1 MLFIAYFE
9 QQGVAD
15 KLDRQ
20 ARASADQA
28 RVDTAAQ
35 RTADAASK
43 HDDTTSE
50 VIDLLTTGA
59 AGLKDGQSE
68 HATILRE
75 LAADVEA
82 TRDRIRPALSSIDV
96 DLHALRDRVSAVA
109 GNWPT
114 LMTSLDEDL
123 RRIQADLGGS
133 QLDAQRYLNAVQQRT
148 ALQPIVDN
156 LARHEQEL
164 LELQTR
170 RLELLRRLQDQRR
183 EAFCAAAWGGRS
195 CQSTAH
201 RQARDERQ
209 LPGEHR

>member
-43 HDDTTSE
+43 HDGTTSE

-59 AGLKDGQSE
+59 AGLKDGRSE
-68 HATILRE
+68 HTTILRE

-96 DLHALRDRVSAVA
+96 DLHTLRDRVSAVA

-123 RRIQADLGGS
+123 RQIQADLGGS
-133 QLDAQRYLNAVQQRT
+133 Q
-148 ALQPIVDN
+148 
-156 LARHEQEL
+156 
-164 LELQTR
+164 TR
-170 RLELLRRLQDQRR
+170 RAALSQCGPAADRIAADRGQPRTPRAGAAGAADSAARAPAPPARPAARSILRCGVGRPLLSID
-183 EAFCAAAWGGRS
+183 S
-195 CQSTAH
+195 S
-201 RQARDERQ
+201 QASSR
-209 LPGEHR
+209 